1 MGCKNRRG
9 GSVAFTKP
17 LRTLSCSQFVDHLDH
32 RKKKPGH
39 VKPVLRFPLRHRAL
53 ALGATALTAL
63 TPRFAHCNARSTA
76 PKDMF
81 ACLSTFTASAP
92 RQASLPWSDVNLLIV
107 TDVHS
112 WVAGHPHTD
121 HM

>member
-1 MGCKNRRG
+1 M
-9 GSVAFTKP
+9 
-17 LRTLSCSQFVDHLDH
+17 Q
-32 RKKKPGH
+32 KKRKPGNPSF
-39 VKPVLRFPLRHRAL
+39 VSPCADRAL
-53 ALGATALTAL
+53 LGATALTAL

-81 ACLSTFTASAP
+81 ASLSTFAASAP

-121 HM
+121 HT